1 MGDLEAG
8 TTRRAFFAGCAAA
21 GLAAS
26 AGVSRAGDPSLAE
39 ALAAAVV
46 ATRETAVPP
55 EVLDRTVWTVIDCLG
70 AMIYAV
76 GTPEVG
82 SFMAFVGDRRGKPSA
97 RVLGAGITTSV
108 EYAAAGGAF
117 LIHANE
123 MDDGDMRSQL
133 RASSVIMSTA
143 LAMGD
148 ALDQTG
154 AAFLRSVALGYT
166 LQGRLAAPQ
175 GPTQGRGWMASGV
188 WGPPAAGAMAADA
201 LGLDAGRIASAL
213 ALAASASGGSF
224 QYFHDQTEEKRL
236 VVARA
241 ARAAVE
247 AALLARGGETGA
259 RHILEGPAGL
269 YRLFG
274 GKDGAPPPVEALA
287 GELWR
292 LEGPLFIHP
301 KFYAASQS
309 IIPTLDGIVADLPGL
324 RADEVESFTLRG
336 DASWAPVLA
345 DKIDRFE
352 PPRTRIGAMMNFAYV
367 LGLVMVRGRAMPGD
381 YADLPDTG
389 AVAFARKGRFQLD
402 PEAKVL
408 RIDFRMKDGQVRS
421 SIARYP
427 GPRDVAPLDATRRL
441 AKFEALAGRVDAKRR
456 AALLAACRALPTEP
470 SMRRWIGRVQSL
482 LG

>member
-1 MGDLEAG
+1 MSTDGLK
-8 TTRRAFFAGCAAA
+8 TTRRAFVAGAAT
-21 GLAAS
+21 GLAVP
-26 AGVSRAGDPSLAE
+26 AGPTQAAQPSLAQS
-39 ALAAAVV
+39 LAAATV
-46 ATRETAVPP
+46 ASRDRPVPS
-55 EVLDRTVWTVIDCLG
+55 EVLDRTVWSVIDCLG
-70 AMIYAV
+70 AMIFAA

-82 SFMAFVGDRRGKPSA
+82 PFMTLVGSRRGKPRA
-97 RVLGAGITTSV
+97 RVLGAGVTAAV

-143 LAMGD
+143 LAMAD
-148 ALDQTG
+148 ALDQSG
-154 AAFLRSVALGYT
+154 PAFLRSAALGYT

-175 GPTQGRGWMASGV
+175 GPTQGRGWMTSGV

-201 LGLDAGRIASAL
+201 MGLGADQITSAI

-241 ARAAVE
+241 ARSAVE
-247 AALLARGGETGA
+247 AALLARSGEIGA

-274 GKDGAPPPVEALA
+274 GKDGMPPTVEALT
-287 GELWR
+287 GDLWR

-301 KFYAASQS
+301 KYFAASQS
-309 IIPTLDGIVADLPGL
+309 IIPSLDGIAADLPDL
-324 RADEVESFTLRG
+324 RAAEIETFTVRG

-345 DKIDRFE
+345 DKIDRFA
-352 PPRTRIGAMMNFAYV
+352 PPATRIGAMMNFSYV
-367 LGLVMVRGRAMPGD
+367 LGLVLVRGTAMPGD
-381 YADLPDTG
+381 YADLPDAA
-389 AVAFARKGRFQLD
+389 AVVLARKGRFQLD
-402 PEAKVL
+402 PEAAVL
-408 RIDFRMKDGQVRS
+408 RIDFTMKDGRVLS
-421 SIARYP
+421 SLARYP
-427 GPRDVAPLDATRRL
+427 GPQDIAPLEASRRI
-441 AKFEALAGRVDAKRR
+441 AKFNALTSRIEEKRR
-456 AALLAACRALPTEP
+456 VALLEACRALPGES

-482 LG
+482 TG